1 MVGFLGGND
10 GGVGGEHEMD
20 AGVGDQVGLEL
31 GHVHIQGAVET
42 EGGRQG
48 GDYLEGR
55 REGGG
60 KGR

>member
-1 MVGFLGGND
+1 M
-10 GGVGGEHEMD
+10 GVGVE
-20 AGVGDQVGLEL
+20 DQVGLEL